1 MEKYTYQRGLPANA
15 HHKQM
20 QAGQILL
27 IIVLVMTVALTI
39 GLAVATRTITNIR
52 TASEEESSQRAF
64 SAAEAGIEQALQT
77 SAGVSGSFSNNTS
90 YNTTISTLTGQEF
103 MLNNGFPVLKDEAAD
118 LWLSTYP
125 NYTNPWDGTVTI
137 YWGVSTKQCT
147 SSEQS
152 NTLAA
157 LELVLISGTSGNPKV
172 TQYALDPCS
181 SRVSDNNFEA
191 ATVGGKTIDGKD
203 LLYRKTISITSGLLM
218 RIIPLYGESLIGV
231 VGCDASG
238 GNCKSFPAQGTIISS
253 VGYAGDT
260 QRKIIGFQAYPNLPV
275 QFFPFVLF
283 SPK

>member
-1 MEKYTYQRGLPANA
+1 MEKYTYQR
-15 HHKQM
+15 
-20 QAGQILL
+20 GQILL

-77 SAGVSGSFSNNTS
+77 SAGVSGTFSNNTS
-90 YNTTISTLTGQEF
+90 YNTTITTLTGQEF
-103 MLNNGFPVLKDEAAD
+103 MLNNGFPLLKDDAAD

-125 NYTNPWDGTVTI
+125 NYTNPWDGTMTL
-137 YWGVSTKQCT
+137 YWGSSTKQCS

-152 NTLAA
+152 DTLAA
-157 LELVLISGTSGNPKV
+157 LELVLITGTIGNPRV

-181 SRVSDNNFEA
+181 ARASDNNFEA
-191 ATVGGKTIDGKD
+191 AAVGGRTIDGKE
-203 LLYRKTISITSGLLM
+203 LLYSKTISVTSGLLM

-231 VGCDASG
+231 VGCDSSG
-238 GNCKSFPAQGTIISS
+238 GNCNNFPAQGTIITS
-253 VGYAGDT
+253 VGQAGDT
-260 QRKIIGFQAYPNLPV
+260 QRKIVGFQAYPKLPV